1 MSFVGLDKEPVDY
14 DHNQPNA
21 QSADPVAS
29 YQLLYL
35 SPFLSIR
42 PCRAGQRAGQLRL

>member
-21 QSADPVAS
+21 QSADPVGS
-29 YQLLYL
+29 YQPLYL
-35 SPFLSIR
+35 SLFLSV
-42 PCRAGQRAGQLRL
+42 CRAGQRAGQLRS